1 MTMVSGIEVGKVQ
14 GAKQRGVVLG
24 EDWTGP
30 AASQDHEF
38 RERRQKRGLISI
50 NRSPLARKIITFNLL
65 AILVLVA
72 GVLYLNP
79 FRDSL
84 VVQREAALVTEA
96 GLVADVF
103 AARLDGDGAVDAVAV
118 LADLRFSSANEI
130 FVYDDGGALIAS
142 TVGMQRDPPENI
154 AGFNG
159 DSGNTVITDFL
170 NAIWEGMSAIFAA
183 VWWNARCRAPPR

>member
-1 MTMVSGIEVGKVQ
+1 
-14 GAKQRGVVLG
+14 
-24 EDWTGP
+24 WTGP
-30 AASQDHEF
+30 SATVEQEL
-38 RERRQKRGLISI
+38 RERRRKRGLISI

-103 AARLDGDGAVDAVAV
+103 AAHMDGNATVDATRV
-118 LADLRFSSANEI
+118 LANLRFSTANEI
-130 FVYDDGGALIAS
+130 FVYDGTGGLIAS
-142 TVGMQRDPPENI
+142 TVGMPRDPAENI
-154 AGFNG
+154 
-159 DSGNTVITDFL
+159 S
-170 NAIWEGMSAIFAA
+170 
-183 VWWNARCRAPPR
+183 